1 MELVFIF
8 LFTTIF
14 AYITYR
20 HFEWGIFLLC
30 LLLPTYLIRFSIGP
44 LPSTLLE
51 VMILIVLFIG
61 LFLCHLERSRSG
73 VERSAKSTATLLKNN
88 KLLFIG
94 IVLFLL
100 GATISIFTSTD
111 TRAALG
117 EWKAFYVEPVLLFLL
132 LTTAI
137 QQYSNSTIKPL
148 IEKILF
154 GLLLCGLATSFFAI
168 YQHFTGFLV
177 PHAFWANQN
186 TFRVTAWYG
195 FPNAVGLFL
204 APLIP
209 LAIYLLKQVWNQL
222 KDTRI
227 QDTNKSQINK
237 LNIKHWILFVS
248 CILFL
253 ITSPLAIVFAKST
266 GSLIG
271 LLAGIGTLLLF
282 NKKTR
287 LPALALGIVGLITI
301 IFMPN
306 NSVKQELLAEN
317 RSGQIRLAIWKES
330 VELLKDHPIAG
341 AGLASYSEKITPFHK
356 TVNGEGIEI
365 FHHPHNI
372 FLTMWVNLGLIGL
385 MGFIAILVWFYWT
398 GFRSTRLTIFLISS
412 MTSFL
417 VTGLVDSPYIKND
430 LSIFFWLLLALMLL
444 TTKETHTANS

>member
-8 LFTTIF
+8 LFTAIF
-14 AYITYR
+14 ACLTYR

-44 LPSTLLE
+44 LPSTILE

-61 LFLCHLERSRSG
+61 LFLCHLERSRRG

-94 IVLFLL
+94 ITLFLL
-100 GATISIFTSTD
+100 GATISILTSTD

-132 LTTAI
+132 LTTVI

-148 IEKILF
+148 INKILF

-204 APLIP
+204 APLFP
-209 LAIYLLKQVWNQL
+209 LAVYLVK
-222 KDTRI
+222 
-227 QDTNKSQINK
+227 
-237 LNIKHWILFVS
+237 KHWDEMKKRIWKNSKFQILDSKFLVFVS

-287 LPALALGIVGLITI
+287 LPTLALGMVGLITI

-306 NSVKQELLAEN
+306 NGVRQELLAEN
-317 RSGQIRLAIWKES
+317 RSGQIRLALWKES
-330 VELLKDHPIAG
+330 VEFLKDHPIAG
-341 AGLASYSEKITPFHK
+341 AGLASYSEKITPYHK

-372 FLTMWVNLGLIGL
+372 FLTMWVNLGLMGL
-385 MGFIAILVWFYWT
+385 MGFIVILVWFYWT
-398 GFRSTRLTIFLISS
+398 GFRSTRLTIFLLSS
-412 MTSFL
+412 MTSLL

-444 TTKETHTANS
+444 ATKETHTANS